1 MWFFAKPCK
10 TNTVMSARGHSR
22 RFDAPPATSGTQST
36 DIPTPARLVRSVPLP
51 EVAVSLDH
59 LVGGCQKSVRYLYV
73 ECPCSGQVD
82 AEASRRRAA
91 SISQRR
97 GRELTTR
104 EALASTRDV

>member
-1 MWFFAKPCK
+1 MLGDWVLAQLHDRLEDVDDRAIRERFRPC
-10 TNTVMSARGHSR
+10 
-22 RFDAPPATSGTQST
+22 
-36 DIPTPARLVRSVPLP
+36 LVPLAD
-51 EVAVSLDH
+51 AVSFDH

>member
-1 MWFFAKPCK
+1 VNESFRSDESDE
-10 TNTVMSARGHSR
+10 NSAHLCSVRTSLEV
-22 RFDAPPATSGTQST
+22 RF
-36 DIPTPARLVRSVPLP
+36 VPLP
-51 EVAVSLDH
+51 EVAVSFDH
-59 LVGGCQKSVRYLYV
+59 LVGGCQKSVRHLYV